1 MGVIKK
7 RKTKSNIY
15 MRKKCP
21 QGVLCIENI
30 TLIFLI
36 VIICLGIYVF
46 FRYSK
51 RDNISIFNTMR
62 QPHSMPHS
70 GFNFNIPSNVLQN
83 PFVPPMRDGN
93 YFPTNSSDPRGI
105 PINIRTRGFDSSY
118 RQVGILT
125 RTNGNETILPLM
137 GRPLDNA
144 RGKWQFYTMS
154 DKHMSVKLPVS
165 KNGRSCTGEYG
176 CNDLYNGDNVY
187 VEGYNDAFKVTIYE
201 NNTPAYIPY
210 V

>member
-1 MGVIKK
+1 MG
-7 RKTKSNIY
+7 
-15 MRKKCP
+15 RKKCP
-21 QGVLCIENI
+21 PGVLCIENI

-36 VIICLGIYVF
+36 AIISLGIYVITK
-46 FRYSK
+46 YK
-51 RDNISIFNTMR
+51 QNKNTNIFHTFN
-62 QPHSMPHS
+62 QPTRMPHS
-70 GFNFNIPSNVLQN
+70 GFNFNIPANVLQN

-93 YFPTNSSDPRGI
+93 YFPKNSSDPRGI
-105 PINIRTRGFDSSY
+105 PINIKTRGFDSSY

-125 RTNGNETILPLM
+125 RNNGNETILPLM

-144 RGKWQFYTMS
+144 RGQWQFYTMS
-154 DKHMSVKLPVS
+154 DKHMSVKLPIS

-176 CNDLYNGDNVY
+176 CSDLYNGDNVY

-201 NNTPAYIPY
+201 NNTPNYIPY

>member
-1 MGVIKK
+1 MA
-7 RKTKSNIY
+7 
-15 MRKKCP
+15 KKCP
-21 QGVLCIENI
+21 PGVLCIENI

-36 VIICLGIYVF
+36 AIISLGMYVLMNYKQKNTNIYHTL
-46 FRYSK
+46 
-51 RDNISIFNTMR
+51 N
-62 QPHSMPHS
+62 QPTTMPHS
-70 GFNFNIPSNVLQN
+70 GFNFNIPSNILQN
-83 PFVPPMRDGN
+83 PFIPPMRDGN
-93 YFPTNSSDPRGI
+93 YFPKNSSDPRGI
-105 PINIRTRGFDSSY
+105 PINIRTRGFDSTY

-125 RTNGNETILPLM
+125 RNSGDETILALM

-144 RGKWQFYTMS
+144 RGQWQFYTMS

-176 CNDLYNGDNVY
+176 CSDLFNGDTVY

-201 NNTPAYIPY
+201 NNTPTYIPY

>member
-1 MGVIKK
+1 MG
-7 RKTKSNIY
+7 
-15 MRKKCP
+15 KKCQP
-21 QGVLCIENI
+21 GVLCIENI

-36 VIICLGIYVF
+36 AIISLGMYVLTQYKKTNNTNIYHTL
-46 FRYSK
+46 
-51 RDNISIFNTMR
+51 N
-62 QPHSMPHS
+62 QPTNMPHS
-70 GFNFNIPSNVLQN
+70 GFSFNIPSNVLQN
-83 PFVPPMRDGN
+83 PFVPPMKDGN
-93 YFPTNSSDPRGI
+93 YFPKNSSDPRGI
-105 PINIRTRGFDSSY
+105 PINIKTRSFDSTY

-125 RTNGNETILPLM
+125 RNSGDETILPLM

-144 RGKWQFYTMS
+144 RGQWQFYTMS

-176 CNDLYNGDNVY
+176 CSDLFNGDTVY

-201 NNTPAYIPY
+201 NNSPTYIPY

>member
-1 MGVIKK
+1 MPV
-7 RKTKSNIY
+7 RETRAYTKD
-15 MRKKCP
+15 M
-21 QGVLCIENI
+21 
-30 TLIFLI
+30 T
-36 VIICLGIYVF
+36 
-46 FRYSK
+46 
-51 RDNISIFNTMR
+51 
-62 QPHSMPHS
+62 
-70 GFNFNIPSNVLQN
+70 
-83 PFVPPMRDGN
+83 
-93 YFPTNSSDPRGI
+93 DPRGI
-105 PINIRTRGFDSSY
+105 PINIRTRGFESSY

-125 RTNGNETILPLM
+125 RSNGNETILPLM